1 MILNKKSDEQKLI
14 MEVIENQNKRI
25 DDLQKENK
33 LATDKYK
40 KDFAGL
46 NMDQKEILAKMKQ
59 YEELER
65 ECK

>member
-1 MILNKKSDEQKLI
+1 

-25 DDLQKENK
+25 DELQKENK
-33 LATDKYK
+33 LATEKYR

-46 NMDQKEILAKMKQ
+46 NMDQKEILGKMKQ